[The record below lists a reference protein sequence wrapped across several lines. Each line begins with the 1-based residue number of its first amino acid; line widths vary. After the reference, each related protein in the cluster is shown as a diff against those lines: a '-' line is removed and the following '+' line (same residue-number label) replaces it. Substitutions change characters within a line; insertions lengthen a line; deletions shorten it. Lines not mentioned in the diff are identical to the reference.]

1 MKKFLEVTNSKNMLQ
16 IQCPMKLLVHQAKHK
31 PQQQEKT
38 LQDCLQGKTVLGKG
52 DERLDIMKKLNS
64 DKVIKETSP
73 ACVHSSLTKKTMLI
87 TKFGKEN
94 STAETKYINKLLLH
108 TPEHLRFT

>member
-1 MKKFLEVTNSKNMLQ
+1 MQ
-16 IQCPMKLLVHQAKHK
+16 H
-31 PQQQEKT
+31 
-38 LQDCLQGKTVLGKG
+38 CLQGKTVLGKG
-52 DERLDIMKKLNS
+52 DERLGIMKKLNS

-73 ACVHSSLTKKTMLI
+73 AGVHSSLTKKTMLT

-94 STAETKYINKLLLH
+94 SIAETKYINKLLSH

>member
-1 MKKFLEVTNSKNMLQ
+1 
-16 IQCPMKLLVHQAKHK
+16 MKLLVHQAKHK

-52 DERLDIMKKLNS
+52 DERLDIMKKRHS
-64 DKVIKETSP
+64 DKVLKETSP
-73 ACVHSSLTKKTMLI
+73 AWVHSSLTKKTMLI

-94 STAETKYINKLLLH
+94 FIAETKYINKLLLH

>member
-73 ACVHSSLTKKTMLI
+73 AWVHSSLTKKTMLI

-108 TPEHLRFT
+108 TREHLRFT